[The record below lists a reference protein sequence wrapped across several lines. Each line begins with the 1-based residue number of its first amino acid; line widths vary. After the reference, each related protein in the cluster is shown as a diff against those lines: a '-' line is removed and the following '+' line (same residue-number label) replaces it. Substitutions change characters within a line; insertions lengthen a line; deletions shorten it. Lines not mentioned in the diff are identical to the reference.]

1 MYENGSAMKGLT
13 LGAIALA
20 ILAGVAVGRAD
31 PSPSVSG
38 LPRAM
43 GQPDCAPGE
52 APSTHHID
60 YMDGTGY
67 PTPREALDTAL
78 AIGHGHMDPG
88 DFSSRDVRV
97 GDQAIREFTLER
109 PDGSLWALAVATPGS
124 DGGWVVST
132 VYECF
137 P

>member
-1 MYENGSAMKGLT
+1 MKSGLT
-13 LGAIALA
+13 LGAIALGVM
-20 ILAGVAVGRAD
+20 AGVAVGAGVD

-52 APSTHHID
+52 GYGRHEID
-60 YMDGTGY
+60 YVSGTGY
-67 PTPREALDTAL
+67 PTPRDALEKAL
-78 AIGHGHMDPG
+78 AVGNRSLDPD
-88 DFSSRDVRV
+88 DFSNRAVRV
-97 GDQAIREFTLER
+97 DDEAMREFTLER
-109 PDGSLWALAVATPGS
+109 PDGSFWVLAVATPVT

-137 P
+137 R

>member
-1 MYENGSAMKGLT
+1 MKRGLN

-20 ILAGVAVGRAD
+20 VVAGVAVAAGAD
-31 PSPSVSG
+31 QSQSVSG

-52 APSTHHID
+52 GYGRHEID
-60 YMDGTGY
+60 YGSGTGY
-67 PTPREALDTAL
+67 PTPRDALEKAL
-78 AIGHGHMDPG
+78 AVGNRSLDPD
-88 DFSSRDVRV
+88 DFSNRAVRDDDEAV
-97 GDQAIREFTLER
+97 REFTLER
-109 PDGSLWALAVATPGS
+109 PDGSFWVLAVATPVT

-137 P
+137 R

>member
-1 MYENGSAMKGLT
+1 MKRGLN

-20 ILAGVAVGRAD
+20 IAAGVAVGAD
-31 PSPSVSG
+31 PSSLSVSG

-43 GQPDCAPGE
+43 GHPDCAPGE
-52 APSTHHID
+52 EYSRHEID
-60 YMDGTGY
+60 YMYGTGY
-67 PTPREALDTAL
+67 PTPRDALDTAL
-78 AIGHGHMDPG
+78 AVGHGHLASG
-88 DFSSRDVRV
+88 DFASRDVRV
-97 GDQAIREFTLER
+97 GDEAVREFTLER
-109 PDGSLWALAVATPGS
+109 PDGSLWALAVATPGT

>member
-1 MYENGSAMKGLT
+1 MQWSAMKSLT

-20 ILAGVAVGRAD
+20 IAAGVAVSAGAN

-52 APSTHHID
+52 GYSRHEID
-60 YMDGTGY
+60 YMYGTGY
-67 PTPREALDTAL
+67 PTPRKALEKAL
-78 AIGHGHMDPG
+78 ATGHGHLDLG
-88 DFSSRDVRV
+88 DFSSRAVRA
-97 GDQAIREFTLER
+97 GDQAAQEFKLER
-109 PDGSLWALAVATPGS
+109 PDGSFWALAVATQS
-124 DGGWVVST
+124 DGGWLVST

-137 P
+137 S

>member
-1 MYENGSAMKGLT
+1 MCENRSAMMGLT

-20 ILAGVAVGRAD
+20 IAAGVAVGGAD

-43 GQPDCAPGE
+43 GQPDRAPGE
-52 APSTHHID
+52 APSTRNID
-60 YMDGTGY
+60 YVYGTGY

-78 AIGHGHMDPG
+78 AVGGGHLDPG
-88 DFSSRDVRV
+88 DLSSRDVRV
-97 GDQAIREFTLER
+97 GYETAREFTLER
-109 PDGSLWALAVATPGS
+109 PDGSLWALAVATPAS

-132 VYECF
+132 VYGCF
-137 P
+137 S